1 VERHRRRQQ
10 SHRAALART
19 PLKDFSPAGLLRNAH
34 VQSVFPSLALHRS
47 RVLRKAAPLLAA
59 SRELIVDCGEGTRL
73 QAFHAAP
80 STSPR
85 ATALLLHGWEG
96 SASAGYLLSL
106 GQALFERGYAVL
118 RLNLRDHGDTHALN
132 RELFHSC
139 RLPEV
144 AGAVRA
150 LARQFDAVPFVGIGF
165 SLGGNFL
172 LRVAAEAGAAEAGLC
187 RVIAVS
193 PVLDPARTLH
203 ALEHGLPLYRRYFV
217 WKWSRSLRLKQAAWR
232 DEHDFT
238 PVIRHADLRRMTAE
252 LVSSHTS
259 YADIDAY
266 LEGYAITGTRL
277 ANLRV
282 PSVVLIADDDPIIP
296 IGDLARLAPHPELR
310 IVRTR
315 HGGHTGFLQ
324 NWRGDS
330 WANAF
335 VVHELDG
342 LRG

>member
-1 VERHRRRQQ
+1 M
-10 SHRAALART
+10 
-19 PLKDFSPAGLLRNAH
+19 
-34 VQSVFPSLALHRS
+34 QSVFPSLFLHRR
-47 RVLRKAAPLLAA
+47 RVARRAAALLAA
-59 SRELIVDCGEGTRL
+59 SEELIVDCGEGTRL

-80 STSPR
+80 ATPR
-85 ATALLLHGWEG
+85 ATVVLLHGWEG

-106 GQALFERGYAVL
+106 GQQLFDAGYAVL

-150 LARQFDAVPFVGIGF
+150 LAARFASLPMMLVGF
-165 SLGGNFL
+165 SLGGNFF
-172 LRVAAEAGAAEAGLC
+172 LRVAAEPGIAECGIR

-193 PVLDPARTLH
+193 PVLDPARTLL
-203 ALEHGLPLYRRYFV
+203 ALERGLPLYRRYFV
-217 WKWSRSLRLKQAAWR
+217 RKWTRSLRLKQAAWR
-232 DEHDFT
+232 SEHDFDA
-238 PVIRHADLRRMTAE
+238 VIRHADLRRMTAE
-252 LVSSHTS
+252 LVRGHTT

-277 ANLRV
+277 ATLAI
-282 PSVVLIADDDPIIP
+282 PSVILIADDDPIIP
-296 IGDLARLAPHPELR
+296 VEDLPRLATGPMLR
-310 IVRTR
+310 VVRTR

-324 NWRGDS
+324 SWRGES

-335 VVHELDG
+335 VAAELDAALG
-342 LRG
+342 

>member
-1 VERHRRRQQ
+1 M
-10 SHRAALART
+10 
-19 PLKDFSPAGLLRNAH
+19 LRNAH
-34 VQSVFPSLALHRS
+34 VQSVFPSLGLHRR
-47 RVLRKAAPLLAA
+47 RVARRAAGLIAA

-80 STSPR
+80 TDAPR
-85 ATALLLHGWEG
+85 ATVLLLHGWEG

-106 GQALFERGYAVL
+106 GQRLYDAGYGVL

-150 LARQFDAVPFVGIGF
+150 LAARFAAAPLLLVGF

-172 LRVAAEAGAAEAGLC
+172 LRVAAEPGIADHDIR

-193 PVLDPARTLH
+193 PVLDPARTLA
-203 ALEHGLPLYRRYFV
+203 ALERGLPLYRRYFV
-217 WKWSRSLRLKQAAWR
+217 WKWTRSLRLKQAAWR
-232 DEHDFT
+232 EAHDFGA
-238 PVIRHADLRRMTAE
+238 VIRHADLRRMTAE
-252 LVSSHTS
+252 LVKGHTA
-259 YADIDAY
+259 YAHIDAY
-266 LEGYAITGTRL
+266 LEGYAITGARL
-277 ANLRV
+277 AALAI
-282 PSVVLIADDDPIIP
+282 PSVILIAEDDPIIP
-296 IGDLARLAPHPELR
+296 VADLARLAPSPLLT

-315 HGGHTGFLQ
+315 YGGHTGFLSS
-324 NWRGDS
+324 WRGES

-335 VVHELDG
+335 VLRELAAA
-342 LRG
+342 LA

>member
-1 VERHRRRQQ
+1 
-10 SHRAALART
+10 
-19 PLKDFSPAGLLRNAH
+19 

-59 SRELIVDCGEGTRL
+59 SRELLVDCGEGTRL

-80 STSPR
+80 AAPR
-85 ATALLLHGWEG
+85 ATVLLLHGWEG

-106 GQALFERGYAVL
+106 GQELFAHGYGVL
-118 RLNLRDHGDTHALN
+118 RLNLRDHGQTHALN

-144 AGAVRA
+144 TGAVRA
-150 LARQFDAVPFVGIGF
+150 LARQFAAAPFFGVGF

-172 LRVAAEAGAAEAGLC
+172 LRVAAERGTAEAGLR
-187 RVIAVS
+187 RVIAIS

-203 ALEHGLPLYRRYFV
+203 ALERGMPLYRRYFV

-232 DEHDFT
+232 QEHDFSA
-238 PVIRHADLRRMTAE
+238 VIAHADLRRMTAS
-252 LVSSHTS
+252 LVRGHTS

-277 ANLRV
+277 ASLEV
-282 PSVVLIADDDPIIP
+282 ASTILIADDDPIIP
-296 IGDLARLAPHPELR
+296 VDDLARLAPGPLLQ

-324 NWRGDS
+324 SWRGDS

-335 VVHELDG
+335 VRQELAATLDALPG
-342 LRG
+342 

>member
-1 VERHRRRQQ
+1 M
-10 SHRAALART
+10 
-19 PLKDFSPAGLLRNAH
+19 PAGLLRNAH
-34 VQSVFPSLALHRS
+34 VQSVFPSLGLHRR
-47 RVLRKAAPLLAA
+47 RVMRKAAPLLAA
-59 SRELIVDCGEGTRL
+59 STELIVDCGEGTRL

-80 STSPR
+80 VPSPR
-85 ATALLLHGWEG
+85 ANVLLLHGWEG

-106 GQALFERGYAVL
+106 GQELFAEGYGVL
-118 RLNLRDHGDTHALN
+118 RLNLRDHGDTHGLN

-150 LARQFDAVPFVGIGF
+150 LAQRFDTVPMVGVGF

-172 LRVAAEAGAAEAGLC
+172 LRAAASMGGSNEGLA

-203 ALEHGLPLYRRYFV
+203 ALERGLPLYRRYFV

-232 DEHDFT
+232 GQHEFDA
-238 PVIRHADLRRMTAE
+238 VIAHADLRRMTAA
-252 LVSSHTS
+252 LVRDHTS

-266 LEGYAITGTRL
+266 LEGYAITGARL
-277 ANLRV
+277 ATLSV
-282 PSVVLIADDDPIIP
+282 PAVLLIADDDPIIP
-296 IGDLARLAPHPELR
+296 VADLERIEPNPKLR

-315 HGGHTGFLQ
+315 YGGHTGFLQ
-324 NWRGDS
+324 SWSGES

-335 VVHELDG
+335 VRQELAS
-342 LRG
+342 LVAASV

>member
-1 VERHRRRQQ
+1 VERGRRRQQ
-10 SHRAALART
+10 PRRAALARKT
-19 PLKDFSPAGLLRNAH
+19 LKDFDPAGLLRNAH
-34 VQSVFPSLALHRS
+34 VQSVFPSLAMHRR

-73 QAFHAAP
+73 QAFHAMPAGEA
-80 STSPR
+80 R
-85 ATALLLHGWEG
+85 ATVLLLHGWEG

-106 GQALFERGYAVL
+106 GQELFEQGYAVL

-144 AGAVRA
+144 VGAVKV
-150 LARQFDAVPFVGIGF
+150 LARRFATMPFHCVGF

-172 LRVAAEAGAAEAGLC
+172 LRVAAESGAASSGLR

-203 ALEHGLPLYRRYFV
+203 ALERGLPLYRRYFV

-232 DEHDFT
+232 DAHDFT

-266 LEGYAITGTRL
+266 LEGYAITGARL
-277 ANLRV
+277 ASLEV
-282 PSVVLIADDDPIIP
+282 PAVILIADDDPIIP
-296 IGDLARLAPHPELR
+296 VEDLGRLVGHPLLR

-315 HGGHTGFLQ
+315 YGGHTGFLQ
-324 NWRGDS
+324 SWRGDS

-335 VVHELDG
+335 VSQELARD
-342 LRG
+342 